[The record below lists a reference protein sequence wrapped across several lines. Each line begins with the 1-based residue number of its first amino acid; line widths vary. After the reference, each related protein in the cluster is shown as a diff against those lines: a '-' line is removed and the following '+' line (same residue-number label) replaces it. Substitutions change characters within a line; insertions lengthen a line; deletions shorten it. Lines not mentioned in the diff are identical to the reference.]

1 MSNQSSS
8 DLFNNFEIPA
18 FDAGTTVP
26 AQTHT
31 KEITTTASQN
41 DLLPIYIGSGIAV
54 FIILVLLALLLKKKK
69 KEDTYVQEIESEKEE
84 IETKRPQAIEI
95 RSKKE
100 TNNFATP
107 INLNQCIRLFLE
119 NTRIK

>member
-1 MSNQSSS
+1 MSNQTSS

-26 AQTHT
+26 AQTLP
-31 KEITTTASQN
+31 KEVTPTANEN
-41 DLLPIYIGSGIAV
+41 DLMPIYIGAGIAV
-54 FIILVLLALLLKKKK
+54 FVILLLFLLLLKKKK
-69 KEDTYVQEIESEKEE
+69 NTAYVHEIEEEQIEE
-84 IETKRPQAIEI
+84 IKRPQAVEI
-95 RSKKE
+95 RTKKE

-119 NTRIK
+119 NTRTK